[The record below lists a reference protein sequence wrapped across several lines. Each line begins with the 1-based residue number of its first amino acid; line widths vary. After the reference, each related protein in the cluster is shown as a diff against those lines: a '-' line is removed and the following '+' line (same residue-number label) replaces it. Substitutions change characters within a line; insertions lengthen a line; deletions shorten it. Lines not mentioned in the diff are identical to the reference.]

1 MYWLKNKVN
10 KLNLYGVSSKN
21 LTDYVTS
28 EKDVIRH
35 INRMPSSYFL
45 MNQKQRDSGSEKSME
60 ELDFEDLDEFVL
72 VEREELQ

>member
-1 MYWLKNKVN
+1 
-10 KLNLYGVSSKN
+10 
-21 LTDYVTS
+21 
-28 EKDVIRH
+28 
-35 INRMPSSYFL
+35 MPSSYFL